1 MTYCVGVKLDEGLI
15 FASDSRTHA
24 GVDNYAKFCKMTV
37 FEHAGNRVLVLLSS
51 GGLAAK
57 QTVVN
62 LLRQRAASKPP
73 HLLSVASMFDVA
85 NLVSDAMCDIE
96 RRDGAFLGS

>member
-37 FEHAGNRVLVLLSS
+37 FERAGDRVLVL
-51 GGLAAK
+51 GA
-57 QTVVN
+57 VHC
-62 LLRQRAASKPP
+62 RAARSQACRTAR
-73 HLLSVASMFDVA
+73 LNRSQAL
-85 NLVSDAMCDIE
+85 CGW
-96 RRDGAFLGS
+96 RRSHSARAPGSISSQLRPS